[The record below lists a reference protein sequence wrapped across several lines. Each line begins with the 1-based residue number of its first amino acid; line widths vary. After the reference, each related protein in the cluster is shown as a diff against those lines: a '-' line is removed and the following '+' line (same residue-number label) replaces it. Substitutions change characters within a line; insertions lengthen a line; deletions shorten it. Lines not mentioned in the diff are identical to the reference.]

1 MNALSTHLRLS
12 TFLLD
17 RARNMELPLDFGDE
31 DPDHIQFTRL
41 VEAGTRVCEG
51 VTSFEEEDVREDAR
65 VQVSSLLRDGGN
77 VKQFRQAVQL
87 ASSVGLTYG
96 VDAPLLAA
104 LEAEVSRLE
113 RSEQEQ
119 RLQHELRHALQ
130 EALSMNE
137 ASALERAVH
146 LASSIHKED
155 FKDGMPKSLEELL
168 HQAREALHA
177 RKHSMVTNAQAASRA
192 NAEYHS
198 TWSGKLRGEFGP
210 RNGAKEY
217 GRAKTSTAPSKSPS
231 SHAPVSRSK
240 TGVQSNSRST
250 TPTRA
255 LRE

>member
-1 MNALSTHLRLS
+1 MKKQETHDL
-12 TFLLD
+12 
-17 RARNMELPLDFGDE
+17 
-31 DPDHIQFTRL
+31 QFTRL

-51 VTSFEEEDVREDAR
+51 RTSFDEEDVREDAR
-65 VQVSSLLRDGGN
+65 VQVSSLLREGGN
-77 VKQFRQAVQL
+77 IKQFRQAAQL
-87 ASSVGLTYG
+87 ASSVGLSYG
-96 VDAPLLAA
+96 VDATLLAG

-113 RSEQEQ
+113 RSDQEQ

-137 ASALERAVH
+137 AAALERAVH

-177 RKHSMVTNAQAASRA
+177 RKHSMVTQAQAASRA
-192 NAEYHS
+192 SADPHA

-217 GRAKTSTAPSKSPS
+217 GRAKTGIAPSKSPS
-231 SHAPVSRSK
+231 SNAPVSRSK
-240 TGVQSNSRST
+240 TGMQSNSRST

-255 LRE
+255 PRE